1 VAGLV
6 SVLTVNLTGVSTARL
21 LIRSLT
27 RECASRRMNALRI
40 NISNLEIVT
49 IRLFIVKVLINT
61 VVSASAAKKD
71 ITWSTLLNKNAK
83 LLLQSAQKISIWS
96 TMYVSK
102 RLKIVFN
109 SSLSLVFAKPV
120 NLLTT

>member
-1 VAGLV
+1 MAGLV

>member
-96 TMYVSK
+96 TMSVSK

>member
-1 VAGLV
+1 MAGLV

-96 TMYVSK
+96 TMSVSK

>member
-1 VAGLV
+1 
-6 SVLTVNLTGVSTARL
+6 
-21 LIRSLT
+21 
-27 RECASRRMNALRI
+27 MNALRI